1 MLSFMCP
8 AITDTFLATLEN
20 LHVPEMG
27 GNSVGP
33 VPLSEWQLMVM
44 ICSSSLSLPNMRE

>member
-1 MLSFMCP
+1 MLSFMYP

-20 LHVPEMG
+20 LHMHEMG

-33 VPLSEWQLMVM
+33 VPLNE
-44 ICSSSLSLPNMRE
+44 

>member
-8 AITDTFLATLEN
+8 AITDTFLATLKN
-20 LHVPEMG
+20 LHMHEMG

-33 VPLSEWQLMVM
+33 VPLKE
-44 ICSSSLSLPNMRE
+44 